1 MRLAAYWQNIQL
13 DLRMLLFFLVLLAV
27 YRLLFM
33 FGMAG
38 FMGPA
43 ADWSDIL
50 LANLT
55 GLRLSLKSAGII
67 ALLGFLLATLPALVN
82 PRLNW
87 GRARLVVGAL
97 ANFLLTVLFIARFPY
112 YEEFHMTYSM
122 QVFQGLHDDKLALL
136 GTMVS
141 QYGLIQ
147 WLIVAV
153 LVDGILT
160 LALRYLLALPVLH
173 IARPGKA
180 VQSGITAFLLTFM
193 VVFFCRWGG
202 GYSYATGINW
212 EHCAITRD
220 DFLNECIL
228 DDIQGLYR
236 AVQLEKRMQAGDVYG
251 VDKAY
256 AYSLTADEADR
267 LLTHRTAGPKL
278 AKPRHIF
285 IVMEETGMQWPL
297 LPKYEKMHLAD
308 GLKSLINS
316 EQGYYTRN
324 FMPNGEFT
332 SVAIT
337 GMITGLPDVN
347 IRVNYQPRT
356 YHGLYATAMA
366 NPFHELGYQV
376 DFWYGGAP
384 SWDAVSRLALAQGFD
399 HFYGYPQ
406 LGAPKTTPWGT
417 DDGYLFASL
426 FRHLEDEEPTVHVI
440 MTTTNHPPYNL
451 DLQKEGFDL
460 ESAEKLVRELIPE
473 EDKPAALARELGHYW
488 YMDKVVT
495 DFVQKAQERYPDSL
509 FVITGDHAVRSNPG
523 PRPSL
528 LEYQSVPLVL
538 YGQGIN
544 KDILPADAVGG
555 CTGIVPTI
563 LELIAPQG
571 FVYKSVAPPLGQW
584 PAAFNRSTFLT
595 DKAIGRIEDEKTE
608 LLPGV
613 EQADFAAEREKMLP
627 FLRKMRTLAWWQIMV
642 DQKEE
647 K

>member
-1 MRLAAYWQNIQL
+1 MRLTAYWQNIQL
-13 DLRMLLFFLVLLAV
+13 DLRMLLFFLVLLAI

-33 FGMAG
+33 FGMADS
-38 FMGPA
+38 MGPA
-43 ADWSDIL
+43 ADMSDIL
-50 LANLT
+50 QANFT
-55 GLRLSLKSAGII
+55 GLRLSMKGAGGI
-67 ALLGFLLATLPALVN
+67 ALLGFLLATLPALLN

-112 YEEFHMTYSM
+112 YEEFRTTYSM
-122 QVFQGLHDDKLALL
+122 QVFQGLHDDKIALL

-147 WLIVAV
+147 WLAVAV
-153 LVDGILT
+153 LVAGVLT
-160 LALRYLLALPVLH
+160 LALRYILSIPVVGS
-173 IARPGKA
+173 IRPEHK
-180 VQSGITAFLLTFM
+180 VQSGIIAFLLTFIVM
-193 VVFFCRWGG
+193 FFCRWGG
-202 GYSYATGINW
+202 GFSYATGVNW

-236 AVQLEKRMQAGDVYG
+236 AVQMERRMQAGDIYG
-251 VDKAY
+251 VDKDF

-267 LLTHRTAGPKL
+267 LLTHKAAG
-278 AKPRHIF
+278 AQIFKPRHIF
-285 IVMEETGMQWPL
+285 IVLEETGMQWPL

-337 GMITGLPDVN
+337 GLITGLPDVN

-366 NPFHELGYQV
+366 KPFHELGYQV

-384 SWDAVSRLALAQGFD
+384 SWDDISRLALAQGFD
-399 HFYGYPQ
+399 QFYGYPQ

-417 DDGYLFASL
+417 DDEYLFASL
-426 FRHLEDEEPTVHVI
+426 FRHLDDEEPTVHVV

-451 DLQKEGFDL
+451 DLHKEGFDV
-460 ESAEKLVRELIPE
+460 EAMEKLVRELIPE
-473 EDKPAALARELGHYW
+473 EAKPADLARELGHYW

-495 DFVQKAQERYPDSL
+495 NFVQKVQERYPDSL

-523 PRPSL
+523 PQPSL
-528 LEYQSVPLVL
+528 FEYQSVPLVL
-538 YGQGIN
+538 YGRGIN

-571 FVYKSVAPPLGQW
+571 FVYKSVAPPLGEW
-584 PAAFNRSTFLT
+584 PAAFNRNTFLT
-595 DKAIGRIEDEKTE
+595 DKVIGRIEDGKTE
-608 LLPGV
+608 LLPGGG
-613 EQADFAAEREKMLP
+613 QADFAAEREKMQP

-642 DQKEE
+642 DQKEV